1 MGAGRS
7 FSGESSVRV
16 QPRRSQRPSRSA
28 FTLVEVTV
36 AAGVMALAL
45 VGMIQVVV
53 SGSEMLDVARK
64 QTIATQIIHGQI
76 DQIRLLTWTQVG
88 ALGSTDSIAVQSG
101 DDRTSGRMFI
111 FGTNLPVVAQGFTLT
126 RTITTVRTDL
136 KEVTFTVTWKGNT
149 GRSHT
154 RTGST
159 YVGKNGLYVSYQRS

>member
-1 MGAGRS
+1 M
-7 FSGESSVRV
+7 
-16 QPRRSQRPSRSA
+16 
-28 FTLVEVTV
+28 VEVTV

-64 QTIATQIIHGQI
+64 QTIAMQIIHGQI

-88 ALGSTDSIAVQSG
+88 TLGTTDTRAVDAG
-101 DDRTSGRMFI
+101 DDLTSGKMFV
-111 FGTNLPVVAQGFTLT
+111 FGPNLPVVAKGFTLT
-126 RTITTVRTDL
+126 RTIATVRTDL

>member
-1 MGAGRS
+1 M
-7 FSGESSVRV
+7 
-16 QPRRSQRPSRSA
+16 
-28 FTLVEVTV
+28 

-76 DQIRLLTWTQVG
+76 DQVRLLTWTQVG
-88 ALGSTDSIAVQSG
+88 NLGATDTISVQSG
-101 DDRTSGRMFI
+101 DDASSGRMFI
-111 FGTNLPVVAQGFTLT
+111 FGTNLPAIASGFTLK
-126 RTITTVRTDL
+126 RTIATVRTDL
-136 KEVTFTVTWKGNT
+136 KQVTFEVTWKGNT

-159 YVGKNGLYVSYQRS
+159 YVAKNGLYVSYQRS